1 MCIFAQM
8 AAVRLFELVGI
19 GGFPYNNDIK
29 QGEVRWMPQS
39 NTAVPKPI
47 PKQRFLRE
55 MKQNGFLYL
64 LTLPGILFFFVFS
77 YVPMGGLVI
86 AFQDYSMRYGIFGSR
101 FNGVDNFKFLFQT
114 GDIWRVTGNTLF
126 LNILFILF
134 TTLMSVFL
142 AVLFSEVRSRG
153 FKRITQSISI
163 LPNFVSW
170 TVIALFLDA
179 FIDPTTGMLAKW
191 LARMGCPV
199 DFYANAAVWPTLLV
213 FLRIWQG
220 AGYGAIVYIAT
231 IVGIDPQIYE
241 AADIDGATRL
251 QKIFRI
257 TIPILKPTIILMT
270 LFGVGRIFY
279 GDFGMIYALVGDN
292 SLLFKTT
299 DVIDTYVY
307 RMMRMLRNYGMSA
320 ATGMFQSVLGFLFIM
335 VVNWLARK
343 LEPDSALF

>member
-1 MCIFAQM
+1 MNKAAAQPK
-8 AAVRLFELVGI
+8 VRKH
-19 GGFPYNNDIK
+19 GFVY
-29 QGEVRWMPQS
+29 
-39 NTAVPKPI
+39 
-47 PKQRFLRE
+47 E

-64 LTLPGILFFFVFS
+64 LTVPGLLFFIIFC

-86 AFQDYSMRYGIFGSR
+86 AFQNYSMRYGIFGSS
-101 FNGVDNFKFLFQT
+101 FNGLDNFKFLFQT
-114 GDIWRVTGNTLF
+114 GDIWRVTGNTLY
-126 LNILFILF
+126 LNALFILF
-134 TTLMSVFL
+134 TTAMSVLL
-142 AVLFSEVRSRG
+142 AILFSEVKNQK
-153 FKRITQSISI
+153 FKRITQSLSI

-179 FIDPTTGMLAKW
+179 FIEPSTGMIAK
-191 LARMGCPV
+191 AAQRMGHTL
-199 DFYANAAVWPTLLV
+199 DFYSNASVWPALLV
-213 FLRIWQG
+213 FLKVWQA

-257 TIPILKPTIILMT
+257 TLPILKPTIVLMS
-270 LFGVGRIFY
+270 LFNIGRIFY

-292 SLLFKTT
+292 GLLFSTT

-320 ATGMFQSVLGFLFIM
+320 ATGMYQSVLGFVFIV
-335 VVNWLARK
+335 VVNWIARR

>member
-1 MCIFAQM
+1 M
-8 AAVRLFELVGI
+8 ARNSLGAL
-19 GGFPYNNDIK
+19 N
-29 QGEVRWMPQS
+29 Q
-39 NTAVPKPI
+39 A
-47 PKQRFLRE
+47 PKQNFIHE

-64 LTLPGILFFFVFS
+64 LTLPGILFFLVFS

-86 AFQDYSMRYGIFGSR
+86 AFQDYSMRYGIFGSK
-101 FNGVDNFKFLFQT
+101 FNGIDNFKFLFQT

-126 LNILFILF
+126 LNALFIFF

-142 AVLFSEVRSRG
+142 AILFSEVRNRR
-153 FKRITQSISI
+153 FRRITQSISI

-179 FIDPTTGMLAKW
+179 FIDPTTGMVSKW
-191 LARMGCPV
+191 LTNLGVPV
-199 DFYANAAVWPTLLV
+199 DFYADSNVWPMLLV
-213 FLRIWQG
+213 CLRIWQG

-241 AADIDGATRL
+241 AADIDGATRI
-251 QKIFRI
+251 QKILRI
-257 TIPILKPTIILMT
+257 TLPILKPTIILMT
-270 LFGVGRIFY
+270 LFNVGRIFY

-292 SLLFKTT
+292 SLLFSTT

-320 ATGMFQSVLGFLFIM
+320 ATGMFQSVLGFLFIL
-335 VVNWLARK
+335 VVNWAARK